1 MPYNVYIW
9 VIIKGSNKTDSSHSL
24 WQRMWNDANIS
35 EMLQWF
41 YNATGK
47 RERPYNR
54 WEPIYI
60 GTNEVQPYHKFKIWK
75 PTLAGD
81 SHAFVWWDPWLAEVL
96 FDTLCQEPTYDERLT
111 WEGRSDKMVQVW
123 KMLLK
128 AIWQKNNSSA
138 DIVIFFQ
145 NWLHFKLSLICF
157 EFRATRCVL
166 LSTTTI
172 SWIMPFSY
180 TGVQNRFHR

>member
-1 MPYNVYIW
+1 MY
-9 VIIKGSNKTDSSHSL
+9 L

-35 EMLQWF
+35 EMLKWF
-41 YNATGK
+41 HIATGK

-60 GTNEVQPYHKFKIWK
+60 GTNEVQPYHKFKIWR

-81 SHAFVWWDPWLAEVL
+81 SHAFVWWDPCLAEVL

-123 KMLLK
+123 TICTRRPKRLPEGDARGQSLGPLTRWSWFEQACK
-128 AIWQKNNSSA
+128 PPSYPSA
-138 DIVIFFQ
+138 KQ
-145 NWLHFKLSLICF
+145 Q
-157 EFRATRCVL
+157 
-166 LSTTTI
+166 TTDPVTQQER
-172 SWIMPFSY
+172 
-180 TGVQNRFHR
+180 V